1 MVMRHGVRMSHRR
14 PIAVAERC
22 DGGSW
27 VGSRHH
33 HGSLLDSLLLDHSR
47 SLVLVVVLL
56 VLEPIAAL
64 LRSVRVVH
72 HRIGHL
78 ENEYKK

>member
-1 MVMRHGVRMSHRR
+1 
-14 PIAVAERC
+14 
-22 DGGSW
+22 
-27 VGSRHH
+27 
-33 HGSLLDSLLLDHSR
+33 
-47 SLVLVVVLL
+47 VLVVLL

-78 ENEYKK
+78 QNEYKKSTLLIRFTK